1 MDILCKR
8 DLERL
13 VEVGK
18 EENSIIDTR
27 EQPVIMR
34 DMEGGVGGRKV
45 GQCVYLATIEKL
57 HWTDQTDLRF
67 FCIFYDTNCSSGNDP
82 YPCTYVH
89 TFFDRKQIMNVCYI
103 SLGPEY
109 RILLHHDC
117 SGLFSMSIRRTPHC
131 NLIIMIVGNRDYHTN
146 TQLIHWNCFEE

>member
-13 VEVGK
+13 VKVGK

-27 EQPVIMR
+27 EQPVMR

-67 FCIFYDTNCSSGNDP
+67 FCIFYDTNCSSGMIHIR
-82 YPCTYVH
+82 VH
-89 TFFDRKQIMNVCYI
+89 TFIR
-103 SLGPEY
+103 SLTE
-109 RILLHHDC
+109 
-117 SGLFSMSIRRTPHC
+117 
-131 NLIIMIVGNRDYHTN
+131 NR
-146 TQLIHWNCFEE
+146 L

>member
-1 MDILCKR
+1 M
-8 DLERL
+8 
-13 VEVGK
+13 
-18 EENSIIDTR
+18 
-27 EQPVIMR
+27 IMR

-82 YPCTYVH
+82 YPRTYVH

-131 NLIIMIVGNRDYHTN
+131 NLIIMIVGNRDYYHTN